1 MLKKSRGDVV
11 VCHGLSVHLFLIR
24 LEVLYV
30 IQKNL
35 LYPLQVYNICTP
47 NETACTTAMRKDS
60 FGCRVS
66 CTGLNADVSIS
77 EDTSKDGAMIQ
88 DSKVF
93 SQLIKEYNAYK
104 SAFVKN
110 LKFNSTSLN
119 LGKVFLMKLILI

>member
-1 MLKKSRGDVV
+1 M
-11 VCHGLSVHLFLIR
+11 
-24 LEVLYV
+24 
-30 IQKNL
+30 
-35 LYPLQVYNICTP
+35 
-47 NETACTTAMRKDS
+47 
-60 FGCRVS
+60 S

-77 EDTSKDGAMIQ
+77 EGNPEDTSKDGAMIQ

-93 SQLIKEYNAYK
+93 SQLIEEYTAYK